1 MTASP
6 YFHGGSEIPL
16 VDGPENF
23 GPQIWIINFEKYF
36 STYFIEIEQCFHH
49 ACDSQINS
57 SNNRN
62 KWLSLVT
69 YTNINLHNAFP
80 DKQRL
85 IINRK
90 ERQRMT
96 KSKSAVEWLKYYA
109 TSFGEKL
116 PNTCQIHLPPCSTKL
131 HVYERMVSESQVDF
145 PEPISYSHFLRLW
158 REEASYIAIPKVY
171 SIA

>member
-1 MTASP
+1 M
-6 YFHGGSEIPL
+6 FCCC
-16 VDGPENF
+16 
-23 GPQIWIINFEKYF
+23 
-36 STYFIEIEQCFHH
+36 CFYW
-49 ACDSQINS
+49 CLIRYS
-57 SNNRN
+57 R
-62 KWLSLVT
+62 T
-69 YTNINLHNAFP
+69 YTIINLHNAFP
-80 DKQRL
+80 DKQRV

-131 HVYERMVSESQVDF
+131 HVYERMVSESQVEF

>member
-1 MTASP
+1 MISLNGCC
-6 YFHGGSEIPL
+6 FVV
-16 VDGPENF
+16 VDF
-23 GPQIWIINFEKYF
+23 YWCLIRY
-36 STYFIEIEQCFHH
+36 S
-49 ACDSQINS
+49 
-57 SNNRN
+57 R
-62 KWLSLVT
+62 T
-69 YTNINLHNAFP
+69 YTIINLHNAFP
-80 DKQRL
+80 DKQRV

-116 PNTCQIHLPPCSTKL
+116 PNTCQIHLP
-131 HVYERMVSESQVDF
+131 HVQPNYMCMKGWYQNLKWSFQNLF
-145 PEPISYSHFLRLW
+145 HIHISYSHFLRLW

>member
-1 MTASP
+1 MISLNGWC
-6 YFHGGSEIPL
+6 FVV
-16 VDGPENF
+16 VDF
-23 GPQIWIINFEKYF
+23 YWCLIRY
-36 STYFIEIEQCFHH
+36 S
-49 ACDSQINS
+49 
-57 SNNRN
+57 R
-62 KWLSLVT
+62 T
-69 YTNINLHNAFP
+69 YTIINLHNAFP
-80 DKQRL
+80 DKQRV

-96 KSKSAVEWLKYYA
+96 KSKPAVEWLKYYA

-131 HVYERMVSESQVDF
+131 HVYERMVSESQVEF